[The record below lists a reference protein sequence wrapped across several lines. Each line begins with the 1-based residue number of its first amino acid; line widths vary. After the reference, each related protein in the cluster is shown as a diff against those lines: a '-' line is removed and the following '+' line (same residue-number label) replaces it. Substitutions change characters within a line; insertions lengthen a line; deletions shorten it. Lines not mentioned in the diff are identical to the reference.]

1 MHNDPKNKCEVKR
14 GTCKTSEK
22 NGVHRRG
29 WPCLPQNKNRRDD
42 AIAPAVLQIYYV
54 CLGPKS
60 CIESPHCMTEK
71 IRKPTKNITNKM
83 IASWLL
89 HPSSL
94 IFPLVSFSLSQLF
107 KIIRSPKPQ
116 AATINANI
124 SISYFLSLL
133 NPQYYYKLNFLS
145 T

>member
-71 IRKPTKNITNKM
+71 IRKPTKNITNKI

-94 IFPLVSFSLSQLF
+94 AKTEHSHPLGMVVSTHFRCGKGVKRGLKNGALPF
-107 KIIRSPKPQ
+107 KID
-116 AATINANI
+116 
-124 SISYFLSLL
+124 
-133 NPQYYYKLNFLS
+133 
-145 T
+145 